1 MKFTQLISRVN
12 NQKTS
17 VSTIGTP
24 VKASACRI
32 DNQGSIPSKF
42 RVFSSL
48 RTLSSV
54 CQVRL
59 NVNLSTV
66 DEFTQLISRINNQK
80 TSVSTIDT
88 PVKASA
94 CRIDNQGSISS
105 KFRVFSS
112 LRTLTSVCQVR
123 LNVNLSTVGEFTQ
136 LISRINICMHD

>member
-1 MKFTQLISRVN
+1 MKFTQLISRIN

-17 VSTIGTP
+17 VSTICTP

-32 DNQGSIPSKF
+32 DQGSIPSKF

-59 NVNLSTV
+59 NVNLRTV

-80 TSVSTIDT
+80 TSVSTIGT